1 MKETTKEWLRAM
13 RYDQETAEILLEHG
27 RFIYTVF
34 LAVQMVE
41 KAMKA
46 LWSETKEDYPPHTH
60 NLIKLGKLLGVWKKL
75 PLDQR
80 KFLAFI
86 SPLYIAIRYPDVHVA
101 AEDDLDLTE
110 AEDILSQSQE
120 VCQWL
125 EQQMK

>member
-1 MKETTKEWLRAM
+1 M
-13 RYDQETAEILLEHG
+13 RYDQETAEILLDSG
-27 RFIYTVF
+27 RFIYVVF

-46 LWSETKEDYPPHTH
+46 LWSETRNGYPPHTH
-60 NLIKLGKLLGVWKKL
+60 NLIKLGKLLGIWKEL
-75 PLDQR
+75 PREQR
-80 KFLAFI
+80 QFLAFI

-101 AEDDLDLTE
+101 AEDDLDLRDS
-110 AEDILSQSQE
+110 EDILSQSKE